1 MNNILNLSLIF
12 FSLIILC
19 FISTNVIYNTIYAQ
33 IFEFNEEDYYS
44 SPDNEQTNS
53 QEKSTNSEDTFQE
66 DYSSSSDN
74 EQTNSQEK
82 STNSEKIQV
91 RRIV

>member
-1 MNNILNLSLIF
+1 MNNILNLALIS

-44 SPDNEQTNS
+44 S
-53 QEKSTNSEDTFQE
+53 
-66 DYSSSSDN
+66 SSDN

-82 STNSEKIQV
+82 STNSEEDTGKENCITNQEASV
-91 RRIV
+91 LQASTDSNAYLNNF